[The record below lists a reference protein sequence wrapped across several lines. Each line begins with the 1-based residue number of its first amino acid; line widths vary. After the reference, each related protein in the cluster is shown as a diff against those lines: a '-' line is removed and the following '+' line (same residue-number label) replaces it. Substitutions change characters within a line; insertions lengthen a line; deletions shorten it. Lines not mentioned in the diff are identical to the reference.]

1 MIGLKNDPYVSYPII
16 RGIKPAVFLC
26 IGEPQPRN
34 WTEAT
39 SPVFKTLLKGLQ
51 RLYIMYSFVGLST
64 RYRRLLLVIA
74 VLFTIAEAQCKSILF
89 SIFSPPK
96 YKVSKEVVFFF
107 CILDSISC
115 MMVKS
120 TSLLVCLET
129 KKLWAQTKQN
139 VYEIFLSCVFHKVF
153 LKFYCMLLRITYNLN
168 DVLSQSTFEMLCM
181 PASLPHTP

>member
-107 CILDSISC
+107 LYSWFNLMHDGK
-115 MMVKS
+115 VN
-120 TSLLVCLET
+120 
-129 KKLWAQTKQN
+129 KLT
-139 VYEIFLSCVFHKVF
+139 CVFGNKKTLSTNKTKCLWNFYPVF
-153 LKFYCMLLRITYNLN
+153 FTKFFKNFIAC
-168 DVLSQSTFEMLCM
+168 F
-181 PASLPHTP
+181 